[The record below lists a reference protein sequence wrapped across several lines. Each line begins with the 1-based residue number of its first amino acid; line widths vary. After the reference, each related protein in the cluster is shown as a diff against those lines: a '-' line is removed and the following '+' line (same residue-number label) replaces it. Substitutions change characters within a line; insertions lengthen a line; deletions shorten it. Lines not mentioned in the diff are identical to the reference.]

1 MQAIRQIGL
10 AVMLAMLIA
19 PHPADAEP
27 VAIQAAGY
35 VDVRA
40 GELVSPA
47 LIVVDDGRIVAVNTA
62 KVPDGAKTID
72 LGELILMPGM
82 IDVHTHLAF
91 DDTTPGWAMLPVLWT
106 PADFALFGV

>member
-1 MQAIRQIGL
+1 VWQDAAPDAWFATHL
-10 AVMLAMLIA
+10 AALIA
-19 PHPADAEP
+19 PHSADAEP

-40 GELVSPA
+40 GKLVTPA

-62 KVPDGAKTID
+62 KAPDGAKTID
-72 LGELILMPGM
+72 LGDLILMPGM

-91 DDTTPGWAMLPVLWT
+91 DNTTPGWATLPVL
-106 PADFALFGV
+106 